1 MYRKLLWFAIILLL
15 IGCTTTETATRKA
28 PKVWSTYSGNVL
40 STCWDMTMTVYL
52 LEKARLPN
60 AIEIEMLFESAPTT
74 GFHYGKMIYNNRY
87 YDVLAKIED
96 INGSTCD
103 RPLHFLCS
111 VDRYPNP
118 SLVSMNP

>member
-1 MYRKLLWFAIILLL
+1 MYRKLLWFAIILFL
-15 IGCTTTETATRKA
+15 IGCTATTHSTQ
-28 PKVWSTYSGNVL
+28 KVYSTYSGNVL
-40 STCWDMTMTVYL
+40 STCWNMTITVYL
-52 LEKARLPN
+52 LEKAQLPD

-74 GFHYGKMIYNNRY
+74 GFHYGKMIYDHRY

-96 INGSTCD
+96 INGSNCD

-118 SLVSMNP
+118 SGTVASR